1 MEQSK
6 ASSSS
11 ALFSVFLRLRPSTT
25 DNERFLDVEEP
36 TEAAPTHITIK
47 PSANDKR
54 KRAVERFAFT
64 RVFEENAGQRDIFDA
79 AGILPMIEGVLGAP
93 GREGRD
99 GLLAT
104 LGVTG
109 SGKTHTILG
118 SKTQRGLTQ
127 LALDVLFQSTE
138 PQLADADSNAYTY
151 DSLIAADTT
160 EATLFR
166 AQDFSDSIYDN
177 GNVSRLSRATTPALV
192 RESTTPAPVVPGA
205 FPSALNEHHK
215 NTDPST
221 VYDRLY
227 PDISKYQAPQPQ
239 NPPLHHSPSKSHLTR
254 FTRSIAKLTQSFR
267 EQESSLLSAPGA
279 KRYTPRVS
287 VLPTFPS
294 IDDIAIEID
303 ESAEYAIVVSMYEV
317 YNDRIFDLLTATAC
331 GKSPAKRR
339 ALLFKS
345 TEGSPA
351 RKVVAGLRKVICS
364 SLEEAL
370 LVLETGLQER
380 RVAGT
385 GSNAV
390 SSRSHGFFCIDVK
403 KRHRGRGIPGP
414 WTSSTM
420 TIVDLAGSERARQ
433 AKTAGATLA
442 EAGKINESLM
452 YLGQC
457 MQMQSDNSHNVNQ
470 ALVPYRQCKLTELL
484 FSNSFSHGGSGH
496 KPPQKAIMIVTA
508 DPLGDFNATSQILR
522 YSALAREVTVP
533 RIPSV
538 TSQIQAGTPYPE
550 SKSGY
555 ASGRQTPS
563 SVMQDLEA
571 ALTEI
576 TRLREELE
584 ITQVRLEEETNRRM
598 EAEAAWAQS
607 EVRIDEIEEQIR
619 GEIYDEMD
627 AKIETERRRWRAA
640 RDEEMDRQDE
650 HMDRKI
656 DLLARGM
663 EVEVY
668 EDNEQENI
676 PPPTPAAFGTA
687 LHPISLDGS
696 PGVEGLTQR
705 VGSLALKGPGRKVS
719 AQQNVRVSEL
729 EDENAKLRAQLAN
742 MEREKGLRSPSKKMR
757 VLKTRKWEGEG
768 MSFDDG
774 L

>member
-1 MEQSK
+1 MEPSK
-6 ASSSS
+6 GSS

-36 TEAAPTHITIK
+36 TEDAPTPTHITIK

-64 RVFEENAGQRDIFDA
+64 RVYEENAGQRDIFDT

-109 SGKTHTILG
+109 SGKVYSKRNSHTILG

-127 LALDVLFQSTE
+127 LALDVLFRSTE
-138 PQLADADSNAYTY
+138 PQLADADSSDYTY
-151 DSLIAADTT
+151 NSLIAADAT
-160 EATLFR
+160 ESTLFR
-166 AQDFSDSIYDN
+166 AQDFLDSIYDN
-177 GNVSRLSRATTPALV
+177 GNVSRLSRAATPALN
-192 RESTTPAPVVPGA
+192 
-205 FPSALNEHHK
+205 PSNH
-215 NTDPST
+215 T
-221 VYDRLY
+221 
-227 PDISKYQAPQPQ
+227 
-239 NPPLHHSPSKSHLTR
+239 LHHSPSKNHLTR

-267 EQESSLLSAPGA
+267 EQESSFLSAPGA

-287 VLPTFPS
+287 VLPTSPS
-294 IDDIAIEID
+294 IDDIAMEID
-303 ESAEYAIVVSMYEV
+303 ESAEYGIVVSMYEV
-317 YNDRIFDLLTATAC
+317 YNDRIFDLLTATAS

-345 TEGSPA
+345 TEGSPE

-457 MQMQSDNSHNVNQ
+457 MQMQSDNSHN
-470 ALVPYRQCKLTELL
+470 
-484 FSNSFSHGGSGH
+484 
-496 KPPQKAIMIVTA
+496 PPQKAIMIVTA

-533 RIPSV
+533 RIPSI
-538 TSQIQAGTPYPE
+538 TSQIQAGTSYPE
-550 SKSGY
+550 SKCGY

-563 SVMQDLEA
+563 SVMQDLEG

-607 EVRIDEIEEQIR
+607 EVRIDAIEEQIR
-619 GEIYDEMD
+619 AEVYDEMD
-627 AKIETERRRWRAA
+627 AKLETERRRWRAA

-656 DLLARGM
+656 DLL
-663 EVEVY
+663 
-668 EDNEQENI
+668 
-676 PPPTPAAFGTA
+676 T
-687 LHPISLDGS
+687 LS
-696 PGVEGLTQR
+696 
-705 VGSLALKGPGRKVS
+705 SLALKGPGRKVS
-719 AQQNVRVSEL
+719 AQQNGRVSEL
-729 EDENAKLRAQLAN
+729 EDENARLRAQLAN
-742 MEREKGLRSPSKKMR
+742 MEREKGPRSPSKKMR